1 MFEAK
6 LNNLLSFNQSTKMKQ
21 EKKRIRSVWK
31 YHFENVKICVE
42 TDVVFTRCRVCKEL
56 KPSNLEYF
64 RKDPD
69 KDAQRLIQPICR
81 ECAKKIE
88 REQREIEKTQK
99 IESEKPINHVEQKE
113 LFENV
118 QEETIESKVDRILS
132 FLWLNKWKY
141 KK

>member
-64 RKDPD
+64 RKDSDPN
-69 KDAQRLIQPICR
+69 AQRLIQPLCV
-81 ECAKKIE
+81 ECARQMEKAKRYKKPE
-88 REQREIEKTQK
+88 EI
-99 IESEKPINHVEQKE
+99 EKPINHVEQKE

>member
-1 MFEAK
+1 
-6 LNNLLSFNQSTKMKQ
+6 MKQ

-31 YHFENVKICVE
+31 YHFENVRICVE
-42 TDVVFTRCRVCKEL
+42 TDVVFTRCRVCKEY

-69 KDAQRLIQPICR
+69 KNAQRLIQPICR
-81 ECAKKIE
+81 ECAKKLE
-88 REQREIEKTQK
+88 REQREYEKIQK

-113 LFENV
+113 LFDWKV
-118 QEETIESKVDRILS
+118 FTKEESESNDTLESKVDRILS
-132 FLWLNKWKY
+132 FLWLNKWTY

>member
-1 MFEAK
+1 M
-6 LNNLLSFNQSTKMKQ
+6 QQ

-31 YHFENVKICVE
+31 YHFENVRICVE
-42 TDVVFTRCRVCKEL
+42 TDVIYTRCRICKEY

-69 KDAQRLIQPICR
+69 KNAQRLIQPICR
-81 ECAKKIE
+81 ECAKKLE
-88 REQREIEKTQK
+88 REQREYEKIQK

-113 LFENV
+113 LFDWKV
-118 QEETIESKVDRILS
+118 FTKEESESNDTLESKVDRILS
-132 FLWLNKWKY
+132 FLWLNKWTY